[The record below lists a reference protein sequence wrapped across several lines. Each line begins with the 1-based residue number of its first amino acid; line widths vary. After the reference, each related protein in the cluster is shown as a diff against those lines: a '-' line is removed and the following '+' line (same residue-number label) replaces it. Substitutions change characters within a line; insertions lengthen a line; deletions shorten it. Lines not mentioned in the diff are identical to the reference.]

1 MYTVYNFLYN
11 FIVIPTIYIL
21 GLFSKKINAG
31 KKEKFGRYDFKFL
44 NRTIWIHAVSV
55 GEVMLAITL
64 INKMN
69 PKCDIVLTTST
80 PQGQELAKNK
90 LSDRCKVIT
99 YFPYD
104 TNYAIKKAVDAINP
118 KMVIVMETEIWPN
131 FAKKMRELAIPLFIV
146 NGRISERT
154 YKSYKKLSF
163 FFKKVLDNYSA
174 ILTQTEDD
182 ARRFVSIG
190 ANKDKVFTSGNI
202 KFDLEE
208 PDEYAKHKYQLLF
221 KTFDKNV
228 LIFASTHGDENQ
240 MLIDTYKELTN
251 IIPDLK
257 LIIAP
262 RHLEKVEQIE
272 KLFTSRAIKWGKRS
286 LEDTFDDKDA
296 IILDTTGELG
306 KVYSASDVCVI
317 CGSFNKTGGHNP
329 LEATI
334 WGKPT
339 ITGANI
345 KNFRYI
351 YKSLCELDCA
361 FVVKDTKELKEKIF
375 ELFSDKGYMEKIKS
389 NCKYAIEKNKGAT
402 NFTVK
407 YIEEYD
413 REQYERN

>member
-11 FIVIPTIYIL
+11 FFVVPVICIL

-31 KKEKFGRYDFKFL
+31 KKEKFGGYNFKLL
-44 NRTIWIHAVSV
+44 NQTIWIHAVSV

-90 LSDRCKVIT
+90 LSDKCKVIT

-104 TNYAIKKAVDAINP
+104 TNFAVKRAINAINP
-118 KMVIVMETEIWPN
+118 KMVIIMETEIWPN
-131 FAKKMRELAIPLFIV
+131 FARNLKAKNIPLFIV

-154 YKSYKKLSF
+154 HNSYKKLSF
-163 FFKKVLDNYSA
+163 FFKKVLENYTA
-174 ILTQTEDD
+174 ILAQTEDD
-182 ARRFVSIG
+182 AKRFVSIG
-190 ANKDKVFTSGNI
+190 ANKDKVHTSGNI
-202 KFDLEE
+202 KFDLNKPEE
-208 PDEYAKHKYQLLF
+208 SVKQKLENDF
-221 KTFDKNV
+221 NVSGKNI
-228 LIFASTHGDENQ
+228 LIFASTHTDENEK
-240 MLIDTYKELTN
+240 LINSYKELKN
-251 IIPDLK
+251 KIENLK

-262 RHLEKVEQIE
+262 RHLEKVAQIE
-272 KLFTSRAIKWGKRS
+272 KILEEKLILYGKRT
-286 LEDTFDDKDA
+286 LKDTFDDKDA

-306 KVYSASDVCVI
+306 SVYSIADVCVI
-317 CGSFNKTGGHNP
+317 CGSFDKTGGHNP

-351 YKSLCELDCA
+351 YKSLCELDCS
-361 FVVKDTKELKEKIF
+361 FVVKDTKELKEKIT
-375 ELFSDKGYMEKIKS
+375 ELFNNKDYLEKIQS
-389 NCKYAIEKNKGAT
+389 NCTYAIEKNSGAT
-402 NFTVK
+402 DFTIDFLEK
-407 YIEEYD
+407 YNKEK
-413 REQYERN
+413 YERN